1 MARRLKSDCRAP
13 NAAAPRPMAS
23 RAKRGYPDCLAIAR
37 RARQRGEQRPSWD
50 EYGDASRTMP
60 HRARRGGYRLNFSSS
75 PKATA
80 RAVLVS
86 FSLSLEIAN
95 ADPEENGTTHS
106 PRNPTPSLGLLTHS
120 ATASSTITHL
130 KGRIRGGGWR
140 RKGTLHPILQ
150 PSSCVRSPPTPWL
163 LRLLRSALQTEL
175 PTPRCLRP
183 SCGGASDSAALI
195 TLYYKLRSLIW
206 NPSTPFRERSSCDCM
221 SLSLRLPTGLANSGA
236 APASL

>member
-1 MARRLKSDCRAP
+1 
-13 NAAAPRPMAS
+13 
-23 RAKRGYPDCLAIAR
+23 
-37 RARQRGEQRPSWD
+37 
-50 EYGDASRTMP
+50 MP

-130 KGRIRGGGWR
+130 KGRMRGGGWR
-140 RKGTLHPILQ
+140 RKGTFTRFSNHHHESIRRQPRGSFGSYAPLANSVTNTALSPALFAWGLRQRGVDNSVLQASLSNLESFNAISGPI
-150 PSSCVRSPPTPWL
+150 L
-163 LRLLRSALQTEL
+163 LRLHVPFAPVANRSCQQ
-175 PTPRCLRP
+175 R
-183 SCGGASDSAALI
+183 GGS
-195 TLYYKLRSLIW
+195 
-206 NPSTPFRERSSCDCM
+206 
-221 SLSLRLPTGLANSGA
+221 GLFVRAYA
-236 APASL
+236 APAVDKPD

>member
-1 MARRLKSDCRAP
+1 MEIANATP

-80 RAVLVS
+80 RAVRVS

-120 ATASSTITHL
+120 ATASSTASH
-130 KGRIRGGGWR
+130 
-140 RKGTLHPILQ
+140 
-150 PSSCVRSPPTPWL
+150 CVR
-163 LRLLRSALQTEL
+163 RVAR
-175 PTPRCLRP
+175 
-183 SCGGASDSAALI
+183 
-195 TLYYKLRSLIW
+195 
-206 NPSTPFRERSSCDCM
+206 
-221 SLSLRLPTGLANSGA
+221 GLAAKGESPTVSSTIIWGLFAANPVVASASTLRVANRVTNSGVS
-236 APASL
+236 PASC

>member
-13 NAAAPRPMAS
+13 NAAAPRPM
-23 RAKRGYPDCLAIAR
+23 G
-37 RARQRGEQRPSWD
+37 QRPSWD

-60 HRARRGGYRLNFSSS
+60 HRARLGGYRLNFSSS

-130 KGRIRGGGWR
+130 KGRMRGGGWR
-140 RKGTLHPILQ
+140 RKGTFTRFSNHHQESIRRQ
-150 PSSCVRSPPTPWL
+150 PR
-163 LRLLRSALQTEL
+163 
-175 PTPRCLRP
+175 
-183 SCGGASDSAALI
+183 GGFGSYA
-195 TLYYKLRSLIW
+195 
-206 NPSTPFRERSSCDCM
+206 P
-221 SLSLRLPTGLANSGA
+221 LANRVTNTALSPALLWWGLRQRGVDNSVLQAQLSFICIQPTNLEYLSTDCPSKQRWRVANKLANTDA
-236 APASL
+236 ATVSPER